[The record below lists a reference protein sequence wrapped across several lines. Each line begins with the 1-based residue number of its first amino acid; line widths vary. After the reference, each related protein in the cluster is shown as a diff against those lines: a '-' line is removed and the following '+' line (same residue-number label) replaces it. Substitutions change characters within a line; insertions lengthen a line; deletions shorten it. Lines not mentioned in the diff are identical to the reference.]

1 VNIQQLEALEAL
13 GQVVALDATRLGPFM
28 ARAQSVTT
36 AKGVPLYAVENGVA
50 VITIEGPLAKKALA
64 YREWIWFDGYDRIG
78 AAIAKAANDTNVDVV
93 AFRIESPGGAA
104 MGLPDAARE
113 MRAALDASGKPSIAY
128 LDLGASAAYWL
139 ATVADEI
146 YVPNDGAAGSIGT
159 YTTHYDLSQSLEKA
173 GVKITRVQDPEGK
186 TAGDWIRPLDE
197 EGLARLQEV
206 VSMLSEGF
214 YEQVATRRGLTTK
227 AVRELNAK
235 VFYGQKAVEA
245 KLADGV
251 LQWSGVTKRAG
262 ELAQK
267 RKDKRMADMATFL
280 GLDPKASAE
289 EVQKAADEAKPLLEL
304 GRKTLQMTGETSA
317 EAASGVVAAW
327 KKDAAETASMRAT
340 LKQNE
345 RNAEASERHSLLVQ
359 LAQVELPSHVW
370 KDATNQSAGPVEELA
385 EMSTGALRAYVGRR
399 SSKAVPPALRA
410 SEEAKSGEVTE
421 AEIKA
426 YAKANGIKNL
436 EIAKQALLTAS
447 AEGNA

>member
-1 VNIQQLEALEAL
+1 MNLQQLEALEAL
-13 GQVVALDATRLGPFM
+13 GQAVALDATLLGPFM

-36 AKGVPLYAVENGVA
+36 AKGVPLYAVENGIA
-50 VITIEGPLAKKALA
+50 VITIEGALAKKAIA
-64 YREWIWFDGYDRIG
+64 YREWIWFDGYDRIA
-78 AAIAKAANDTNVDVV
+78 AAIAKAGNDTNVDVV

-159 YTTHYDLSQSLEKA
+159 YTTHYDLSMQLEKA
-173 GVKITRVQDPEGK
+173 GVKITRVHDPEGK

-214 YEQVATRRGLTTK
+214 YEQVATRRGMSVK
-227 AVRELNAK
+227 DVRGLNAK

-251 LQWSGVTKRAG
+251 LQWSGVLKRAG

-267 RKDKRMADMATFL
+267 RKDKRMSDLAAFL
-280 GLDPKASAE
+280 GLAANASKE
-289 EVQKAADEAKPLLEL
+289 DVDKAAGDSKPLLEL
-304 GRKTLQMTGETSA
+304 GRHALQTTGESNAESA
-317 EAASGVVAAW
+317 KGVLVAW
-327 KKDAAETASMRAT
+327 KKDAAEVGTMRST
-340 LKQNE
+340 LAKNDRDADTKE
-345 RNAEASERHSLLVQ
+345 RFSLLVQ
-359 LAQVELPSHVW
+359 LAQVEAPALVW
-370 KDATNQSAGPVEELA
+370 VDPKNHTAGPVPELA
-385 EMSTGALRAYVGRR
+385 EMSTTALRSYVGRR
-399 SSKAVPPALRA
+399 SNKAVPPALRT
-410 SEEAKSGEVTE
+410 SEEAKSGEPTE
-421 AEIKA
+421 ADIQA
-426 YAKANGIKNL
+426 YAKAHNVSPF
-436 EIAKQALLTAS
+436 IARAALS
-447 AEGNA
+447 PQDGGN